1 MTEDGIDFISWK
13 SWRNSECLSRG
24 INISDPALESPKT
37 ICLQGLHTQNSEHCK
52 TNTAHLSTVKIYP
65 HTSNNEES
73 SESRSKLHNLNISF
87 KVNGLLLNSQNHDSF
102 EKQKYFNL
110 SKKMLFTISTWILL
124 IKIRQ
129 YGNKLQ
135 LYLWVHISYD
145 LMTVLKHCKELAI
158 SSCSVLTTKIKL
170 MPKHNKQKLLCVG
183 LFVDTFLSIP
193 KI

>member
-1 MTEDGIDFISWK
+1 
-13 SWRNSECLSRG
+13 
-24 INISDPALESPKT
+24 
-37 ICLQGLHTQNSEHCK
+37 
-52 TNTAHLSTVKIYP
+52 
-65 HTSNNEES
+65 
-73 SESRSKLHNLNISF
+73 
-87 KVNGLLLNSQNHDSF
+87 
-102 EKQKYFNL
+102 
-110 SKKMLFTISTWILL
+110 MLFTISTWILL

-183 LFVDTFLSIP
+183 MFIYTFLSIH
-193 KI
+193 KIKQVIQILITLIQSTKRWWILYTLLGWMGNTCKTAVNWFFKIIHSFLLRIWINEFTACFLLYSNIYIAPHCHVGYQGKVCK